1 MGRTAE
7 DRALAA
13 LRRMIVEGRLA
24 PGAKLTVAA
33 LSRQLGV
40 SAMPVRAALKT
51 LEGEGL
57 VVSDPH
63 RGAWVRALAPADIR
77 NLYRLRGA
85 VVALLIPDVVRFV
98 SDAEIEQLAALDARF
113 AADAAAGHAVAAMRA
128 NQEFQAALVGLARN
142 PDAAS
147 VMART
152 WSMVEALRL
161 RLGFGPGRL
170 ARSAASHSALLRALS
185 ARDAAKA
192 AALLEASSRN
202 AMADLLARAMA
213 ANGGEAVSEEEAP
226 MNRRQDGGQGG
237 KRKPA
242 SRQSRRA
249 GGS

>member
-1 MGRTAE
+1 MTSTAE
-7 DRALAA
+7 DRALED
-13 LRRMIVEGRLA
+13 LRRMIVEGELP

-40 SAMPVRAALKT
+40 SAMPVRAALKM

-57 VVSDPH
+57 LVSDPH

-85 VVALLIPDVVRFV
+85 LLSLLIPDVVRHISEV
-98 SDAEIEQLAALDARF
+98 EIDALEAIDARF
-113 AADAAAGHAVAAMRA
+113 ADAVAGGNNASAMRA
-128 NQEFQAALVGLARN
+128 NQEFQAALVAPARN

-170 ARSAASHSALLRALS
+170 ARSAASHTALLRALR

-192 AALLEASSRN
+192 TALVVASSEN

-213 ANGGEAVSEEEAP
+213 AAP
-226 MNRRQDGGQGG
+226 PAGLSRIPKGTRRSAGD
-237 KRKPA
+237 
-242 SRQSRRA
+242 SRRRA
-249 GGS
+249 PSASSA